1 MRKNSITL
9 SKEKKQE
16 MVNSIKEY
24 FYSEREEEMGDL
36 AASMLLNF
44 IIDELAPEFYNQ
56 GITDAYKY
64 MNDKV
69 EDMLGLQK

>member
-36 AASMLLNF
+36 AASMLLSY